1 MQHFDKYKLTP
12 KVPAA
17 MWQNPLYFLAFGLGS
32 GAMPIAPGTFG
43 TLMSIPFYLLLRPM
57 PLLTYAIFLVGF
69 IVISSLICSKV
80 SREIKVDDH
89 QGMCIDEFA
98 GFFVTMFNAPWG
110 WQWVVLGFILFRI
123 FDIVKPWPIYIVD
136 RKMHSG
142 FGMILDDV
150 LAGVYSCIVIQIL
163 AKLTGAI

>member
-1 MQHFDKYKLTP
+1 
-12 KVPAA
+12 